1 MDKINF
7 INGQQP
13 AINATNLNQMQ
24 TNIENAINNV
34 NSWDKADVNLSY
46 SQTATIDGLK
56 KAKEAIVC
64 FYDSEN
70 IITMTYPRI
79 LTNNWLS
86 TYVKTS
92 AGGDGRCVVRINFE
106 TGVVQNGAQGYV
118 DLAIKKILWKL

>member
-92 AGGDGRCVVRINFE
+92 AGGDGRCFVRINFE

-118 DLAIKKILWKL
+118 DLAIKKILWK

>member
-118 DLAIKKILWKL
+118 DLAIKKILWK

>member
-13 AINATNLNQMQ
+13 AINDTNLNQMQ

-34 NSWDKADVNLSY
+34 NSWNKADVNLSY

-56 KAKEAIVC
+56 KAEEAIVC
-64 FYDSEN
+64 FYDNEN

-79 LTNNWLS
+79 LTNNWLA

-118 DLAIKKILWKL
+118 DLAVKKILWK

>member
-1 MDKINF
+1 MYKINF

-118 DLAIKKILWKL
+118 DLAIKKILWK